1 MLQSNVSN
9 VDFDSMN
16 NPGSLNNFNCST
28 VPQDIKMQP
37 VFPQEQLNPS
47 NITLINN
54 NNNNVEKVP
63 LKTITSAENVQH
75 SPSSVNNVPL
85 MKPPPFSPKTPL
97 SNIGA
102 TGNSNGH
109 LGNSQNHSSA
119 STNGFSKVFP
129 NGVSNNSRNPDL
141 IKLFVGQIPRDLHE
155 HDLRPMFEEF
165 GPIVEFSILKDKY
178 TGMHKGCAFLTYCEN
193 QSAMDAQ
200 ERLHEK
206 RILPGM
212 TRAIQVKPADPE
224 NKGDRKVFV
233 GMLGKTQNED
243 DLKKLFGDF
252 GTIEE
257 CTILRD
263 TNGQSK
269 GCAFIKF
276 KEHAEA
282 VKAIEKIHGTR
293 TMPGASSS
301 IVVKFADT
309 ERERA
314 IRKMQQHFN
323 AQMSG
328 MAAAASA
335 ASSPVAAPSSANPL
349 LAAQY
354 ATAYTQL
361 AQQQQQQILAA
372 AAAGSFYSPSGPAGC
387 PPSGTPVS
395 VNGLASPACSVT
407 PNGLIGPHHQLG
419 SALRGIS
426 GGVAPPQPPPHSLTN
441 GGSPIQAAPLASQQ
455 HPHPQ
460 HASPNTNSPTDK
472 NSTCSDEA
480 NNNTNGA
487 ANGVLMPASGG
498 GGHHGPGGNGNP
510 VSNSPAASAPLL
522 YHPSQLAASATL
534 PEIVAASHGVSLAE
548 LQQAAIVQQAALTGM
563 PIVPSG
569 QAPTSYHQ
577 QQQQQLTTA
586 QLLAAAAASSPTQ
599 APTPVTGGQ
608 GPQQLQPGSHPSQ
621 SQLSPPSTGG
631 HPTQQHQLM
640 AALIHHQQ
648 AQHHQQALVAAAA
661 AQQQQVAVV
670 AQQHQQQQQQQQQ
683 LVVAAH
689 CQQQLAVMQAAAS
702 LGHQAT
708 SAATAAAL
716 AQAQAAVAQAA
727 AAQQAQ
733 AHLPSQQREGVLS
746 QSNRA
751 RPEGCN
757 LFIYHLPQECTDA
770 DLTQMFMPYGTVISA
785 KVFID
790 RATNQSKCFG
800 FVSYD
805 NPQSAEAA
813 IHSMHGFQI
822 GNKRLK
828 VQHKRPKDQSKPY

>member
-563 PIVPSG
+563 PIEMIQQILVNNLG
-569 QAPTSYHQ
+569 LAQVHQ
-577 QQQQQLTTA
+577 QQPHFSTFGAGTNFLPPT
-586 QLLAAAAASSPTQ
+586 AAAAINNGAAFGS
-599 APTPVTGGQ
+599 GGCFLTHPGANPGHG
-608 GPQQLQPGSHPSQ
+608 GPG
-621 SQLSPPSTGG
+621 
-631 HPTQQHQLM
+631 
-640 AALIHHQQ
+640 
-648 AQHHQQALVAAAA
+648 AAAA
-661 AQQQQVAVV
+661 TAGQSPVAV
-670 AQQHQQQQQQQQQ
+670 
-683 LVVAAH
+683 AA
-689 CQQQLAVMQAAAS
+689 LAALNGGTPNPAAPIDGSFDPSSTGTAPSAGAGGGSSGPAAAGGSGGAAAS
-702 LGHQAT
+702 AAAT
-708 SAATAAAL
+708 TAAAIGGCGPL
-716 AQAQAAVAQAA
+716 SAAIGGHAGGSLLGTPGDLSGNGGGFGPGSGSGGPGGSCPTGPSPSAISAA
-727 AAQQAQ
+727 RGAGRLQPFYLPPAA
-733 AHLPSQQREGVLS
+733 GVY
-746 QSNRA
+746 RCG
-751 RPEGCN
+751 P
-757 LFIYHLPQECTDA
+757 DA
-770 DLTQMFMPYGTVISA
+770 DVYAL
-785 KVFID
+785 
-790 RATNQSKCFG
+790 R
-800 FVSYD
+800 
-805 NPQSAEAA
+805 
-813 IHSMHGFQI
+813 HGHQC
-822 GNKRLK
+822 
-828 VQHKRPKDQSKPY
+828 